1 MGSHKRLYTTWTNP
15 RKRRQPV
22 LFYTSFFPVF
32 FLRGLTEWLSL
43 FPVPLHLFLFVFHIE
58 MEYIVS
64 GRLGKDWQGRV
75 KPSCCTLD
83 WLELLLRVCG
93 PVWPSLG
100 TIWPLPFRCIQL
112 GQPHCDLQGGSG
124 RWPSISLRAR
134 SNNRVISHQFE
145 TGISLF
151 PLFFVLQFPKL
162 VTKMFVSRIKKDTF
176 VLWYLSPP
184 VRGSFYNIHSRIGY
198 GGDQFTLL
206 HCFPL
211 ACLSTYLFYLFHT
224 ILDHRYLIKQ

>member
-1 MGSHKRLYTTWTNP
+1 MIWKRHSIGDRYGLSQTVIHYMNQST
-15 RKRRQPV
+15 KKKAAS
-22 LFYTSFFPVF
+22 SFLHFVF
-32 FLRGLTEWLSL
+32 SSIFLRGLTEWLSL

-124 RWPSISLRAR
+124 RWPSISLRALTIIALLHINSR
-134 SNNRVISHQFE
+134 QEFHF
-145 TGISLF
+145 F
-151 PLFFVLQFPKL
+151 LFF
-162 VTKMFVSRIKKDTF
+162 
-176 VLWYLSPP
+176 LSY
-184 VRGSFYNIHSRIGY
+184 SFQN
-198 GGDQFTLL
+198 
-206 HCFPL
+206 
-211 ACLSTYLFYLFHT
+211 
-224 ILDHRYLIKQ
+224 